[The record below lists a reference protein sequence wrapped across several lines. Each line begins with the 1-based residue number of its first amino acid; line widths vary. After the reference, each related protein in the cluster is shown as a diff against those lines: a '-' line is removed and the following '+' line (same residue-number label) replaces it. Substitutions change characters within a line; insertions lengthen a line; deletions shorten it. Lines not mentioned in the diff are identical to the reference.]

1 MLSGNCTCM
10 DGLGSTCSHTVDL
23 LFNLETAVHLKL
35 KDSTA
40 PASVLCSWKS
50 CEKEVEP
57 VALKVVNFSRV
68 KKRCLPGNNTKNVLN
83 KITYYSMKNPSAGNI
98 PLKNEDVQSLC
109 KINPLAAFFHRN
121 RPP

>member
-10 DGLGSTCSHTVDL
+10 AGLGFTCSHTVDL

-40 PASVLCSWKS
+40 PDSVLCSWKS

-57 VALKVVNFSRV
+57 AALKVVNFSRV
-68 KKRCLPGNNTKNVLN
+68 KKRRLPGNNTKNVLH
-83 KITYYSMKNPSAGNI
+83 KIRYYSMKNPSAGNI
-98 PLKNEDVQSLC
+98 PMKNEDVQSLY

>member
-10 DGLGSTCSHTVDL
+10 AGLSSTSSHTVDL

-40 PASVLCSWKS
+40 PDSVLCSWKS

-57 VALKVVNFSRV
+57 AALKVVNFSRV
-68 KKRCLPGNNTKNVLN
+68 KKRRLPGNNTKNVLH
-83 KITYYSMKNPSAGNI
+83 KIRYYSMKNPSAGNI
-98 PLKNEDVQSLC
+98 PLKNEDVQSLY